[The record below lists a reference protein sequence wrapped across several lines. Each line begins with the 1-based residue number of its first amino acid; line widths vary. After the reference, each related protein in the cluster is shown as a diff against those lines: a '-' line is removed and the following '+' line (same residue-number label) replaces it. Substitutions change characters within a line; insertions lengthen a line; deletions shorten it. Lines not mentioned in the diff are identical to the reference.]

1 MPRTLTLL
9 IVLALACL
17 MVAPVPTAKAG
28 EIGFVEDFALAKD
41 RAAALKLLIPG
52 TEDHYY
58 YTCLQLQHAG
68 QFDKVPDVLKSWIA
82 RYDRT
87 QRVIEIENRQALLT
101 YDKNPQATLQLL
113 IDRLGLHFNHQR
125 EVLDQKP
132 SYGVTLD
139 QNLISRK
146 AFTDRALAI
155 HTNSVQGF
163 ERTADDYL
171 ATLAL
176 SPQHRRMLLQRLTRP
191 DVPNL
196 VAMVAADLEYNPR
209 PNFGAYGIHRQMLQ
223 AQLDELG
230 KLQPGLMNQVAFV
243 LAYVA
248 KLQPPPDVD
257 WRHDVK
263 EQTAYLDRV
272 WEFVSKLAPVHNSL
286 KAHVLYHR
294 LVLDR
299 SQGVYDRDRFM
310 LYVAMPR
317 HVGYIN
323 AKYMQQRTNLDY
335 PANLGQDFSGSTLY
349 GAVQNDEPLVRS
361 YLMHFFVQAKDF
373 KDFEPYVLDTYLR
386 DVFAETKIVSAV
398 GDPEQWFSML
408 NNTARYQ
415 ALKERVDIDFAYTNK
430 QFFTPDE
437 PVTLD
442 LYLKNVKQLLVKVF
456 EVNAG
461 NYYREGRGEIDTA
474 INLDGL
480 VANEQQE
487 HKYEDLPLQRIK
499 RTFQFPN
506 LSKGGVYV
514 VEFIGNGQASR
525 ALIRKGRL
533 RYIARQGSAGHVFTV
548 LDEKNQKLPQAAIW
562 LAGQKYEPDKDG
574 QITVPFTHSP
584 VNQPIVLLSGD
595 FATLDRFAHQQENYT
610 LKAGIYVD
618 RELLLKRKTAKLA
631 IRPSL
636 TVNGWPVALAL
647 LEEIRLEISTVDGEG
662 VRTTREVA
670 GIKLAEGEETVQ
682 DFQVPENA
690 RQVAFTLRA
699 KIQNLSRN
707 KKEDLA
713 DGESF
718 PLNGIDASD
727 LTEFFFL
734 RHVGGQYVLECLG
747 KTGEIKPDRPANLA
761 FKHHDFT
768 DGMNL
773 TLQTDQAGRIVLGEL
788 KDIDQLMLS
797 SDKINRQ
804 WTLPSDKHSYLPS
817 VNGKAGQAVAVA
829 YTGREQQPDAMKLG
843 LLEVRGGTYV
853 ANWFKAIRLKDGLIV
868 LEDLPAGDYDLF
880 IKPEL
885 RQIRV
890 RMAPGERRDGYVLA
904 ENRLLE
910 ARNTAPLQI
919 AGVEAGA
926 ESIKVRL
933 VNAPPQ
939 ARVHVFATRYLL
951 EYPAFDLLNE
961 LPPLDGEV
969 VTTPKQDSSFVEGRN
984 IGDEYRY
991 ILDRKY
997 APKLPGN
1004 MLTRPGLLLNPWAV
1018 SKTET
1023 GEQAVAAGEAYGAA
1037 GVGAAERRSQLMG
1050 VAGRPAAAVPL
1061 SANLDFLGQPAVVLA
1076 NLRPD
1081 EKGVVTI
1088 ARKDLGAHQ
1097 QLHVVAVDPL
1107 NTAYRELSLAEAEM
1121 KFLDLRLPA
1130 ALATDQHLT
1139 EQKRMTAVRKGDKFT
1154 LDTSTARLE
1163 VYDSLPRV
1171 YALYATL
1178 SNNATLAEFS
1188 FILDWPKLKPEER
1201 RQKYSKYACHELNYF
1216 LMQKDPE
1223 FFKAVIQPYLKNKKD
1238 KTFLDRFLI
1247 GEELSEYLKPWK
1259 FSQLNVVERA
1269 LLAQKIAAEQAAM
1282 ARHVKDRYDLIPP
1295 DIDRFNFL
1303 FKTALKG
1310 SALET
1315 APALG
1320 RMVTYNGQRT
1330 ETVLPIVS
1338 GTPIITDL
1346 AMATPPAPT
1355 AAREPKPT
1363 PTAAP
1368 APQAALAEKE
1378 ALESEGNSAGRKL
1391 ERAAAAGEP
1400 GKPVVEHK
1408 RLADT
1413 DKDAKLQLSLQVP
1426 ADEFRRREA
1435 RQFFRRLDKTEEWAE
1450 NNYYHLPIEQQTG
1463 GLVPVN
1469 AFWKDYAASGGKA
1482 GFLSV
1487 NLAEAGGSFT
1497 EIMFALAVLDLPFEA
1512 PKHETVM
1519 DGPRMTLTSGG
1530 NAILFHK
1537 EILAAKPPEEKT
1549 PILVSQ
1555 NFFRHNDRYRFV
1567 NNERLDKYVSDEFLA
1582 HVVYGCQV
1590 VITNPTSSPQKLDVL
1605 LQVPRG
1611 ALPVLNSL
1619 YTRGVYVQLAPYSTQ
1634 TVEYY
1639 FYFPAAGEYEH
1650 YPVHVARNESLV
1662 GFAPP
1667 VVLKAVEK
1675 LSKLDITS
1683 WDYISQNGSGE
1694 EVLDYLKA
1702 NNVDRTNLERIAW
1715 RMADAAY
1722 FRTVLDL
1729 LTSRHVYNHTLWSYG
1744 VKHNVPEA
1752 VREFLQNSDGFVA
1765 QCGPYLDSPLLRI
1778 DPVARK
1784 AYQHLEYAPLVNAR
1798 AHRLGKAR
1806 QIVNDR
1812 FFQQYQRLT
1821 AVLVHRPAL
1830 DDEDRMSAVY
1840 YLLLQDRVEDAG
1852 PFFAAV
1858 DAAKLPEAI
1867 QYDYFKAYLDFYSDD
1882 PKLARGIAQKH
1893 RQEPV
1898 DRWRNLFVNVLAQL
1912 DEVEGKAAA
1921 AVDKEDRAQQQG
1933 QLASSEPSFDFVV
1946 ESRKVVLKFQ
1956 NLPECRVNYYLMDI
1970 ELLFSTNPFVQQ
1982 HTGHFAYI
1990 RPNATE
1996 VVKLPGKAAVHTF
2009 DLPAKFHSA
2018 NVMVEIEA
2026 AGQKKSQA
2034 YYANSLAVQ
2043 VVENYGQVKVAHEKT
2058 GKPLAKVYVKAY
2070 AQTKDGQVKF
2080 YKDGYTDLRGRFEYA
2095 SLNTNELDNV
2105 AKFSLLVLSETDGA
2119 VVREASPPK
2128 Q

>member
-1 MPRTLTLL
+1 MKTTW
-9 IVLALACL
+9 ITAAVLALGLATS
-17 MVAPVPTAKAG
+17 APAG
-28 EIGFVEDFALAKD
+28 EIGFEEDFALAKD
-41 RAAALKLLIPG
+41 RSVALKQLIPG
-52 TEDHYY
+52 TEDYY
-58 YTCLQLQHAG
+58 FYYCLQYQHAG
-68 QFDKVPDVLKSWIA
+68 QFEKVPELLKLWI
-82 RYDRT
+82 DRHGRT
-87 QRVIEIENRQALLT
+87 GRVVEIENRQALLQ
-101 YDKNPQATLQLL
+101 YQKDPQAALNL
-113 IDRLGLHFNHQR
+113 IVNRLNLTFNHQR
-125 EVLDQKP
+125 ERLDEKP
-132 SYGVTLD
+132 NLPTSLD
-139 QNLISRK
+139 GKLVGRE
-146 AFTDRALAI
+146 AFTQRALEL
-155 HTNSVQGF
+155 HPQTVDGF
-163 ERTADDYL
+163 EDSALDWLIAQDLGAERRRNLLARLPRPDYTDLVRVVVDDLNSQYSGGFGSL
-171 ATLAL
+171 PIHARLTLAQL
-176 SPQHRRMLLQRLTRP
+176 EELLKLKPELLNQDNFVRVYLT
-191 DVPNL
+191 
-196 VAMVAADLEYNPR
+196 
-209 PNFGAYGIHRQMLQ
+209 
-223 AQLDELG
+223 
-230 KLQPGLMNQVAFV
+230 
-243 LAYVA
+243 

-257 WRHDVK
+257 WKHDPK
-263 EQTAYLDRV
+263 EHAAYLDRLAA
-272 WEFVSKLAPVHNSL
+272 FAARLAPVHNSL
-286 KAHVLYHR
+286 KAHVMYQR
-294 LVLDR
+294 LVFDR
-299 SQGVYDRDRFM
+299 AHGVYDPKRFM
-310 LYVAMPR
+310 AYLALPRPMGYVNPDYLREPTRRDVQVNLAADYAPQTLLPP
-317 HVGYIN
+317 VG
-323 AKYMQQRTNLDY
+323 D
-335 PANLGQDFSGSTLY
+335 
-349 GAVQNDEPLVRS
+349 DEPLVRS
-361 YLMHFFVQAKDF
+361 YLMHFFIEEKGYG
-373 KDFEPYVLDTYLR
+373 PYEEFVRDTYLK
-386 DVFAETKIVSAV
+386 DVFAETKIVNGI
-398 GDPEQWFSML
+398 GDQEQWYSMIDPGRL
-408 NNTARYQ
+408 Q
-415 ALKERVDIDFAYTNK
+415 QLKERIDLDFAYANRTY
-430 QFFTPDE
+430 FTADE
-437 PVTLD
+437 AVAMD
-442 LYLKNVKQLLVKVF
+442 LNVKNVKSLIVKVY
-456 EVNAG
+456 ELNAM
-461 NYYREGRGEIDTA
+461 NFYRANLREMDTDV
-474 INLDGL
+474 NLDGL
-480 VANEQQE
+480 VANEE
-487 HKYEDLPLQRIK
+487 KVHAYADPPQR
-499 RTFQFPN
+499 RVPRHFEFPA
-506 LSKGGVYV
+506 LKQRGVYV
-514 VEFIGNGQASR
+514 VEFIGNGKASR
-525 ALIRKGRL
+525 ALVRKGKLQYLMR
-533 RYIARQGSAGHVFTV
+533 AGSAGHVFTI
-548 LDEKNQKLPQAAIW
+548 LDESGKRAPTATLW
-562 LAGQKYEPDKDG
+562 LAGREYKPDKDG
-574 QITVPFTHSP
+574 VITVPFSTAP
-584 VNQPIVLLSGD
+584 ARQAIILADGD
-595 FATLDRFAHQQENYT
+595 FACLAHFDHQAENYA
-610 LKAGIYVD
+610 LSAGVYVD
-618 RELLLKRKTAKLA
+618 REALLKRKPATVLV
-631 IRPSL
+631 RPSL
-636 TVNGWPVALAL
+636 QVNGVPVSLSL
-647 LEEIRLEISTVDGEG
+647 LEDVRLLVTSSDGEG
-662 VRTTREVA
+662 VQTTKDVP
-670 GIKLAEGEETVQ
+670 GFKLFEDKESSF
-682 DFQVPENA
+682 DFQTPENV
-690 RQVAFTLRA
+690 RRIQFVLKA
-699 KIQNLSRN
+699 KVQNLSLN
-707 KKEDLA
+707 KKLDLA
-713 DGESF
+713 VAQTFE
-718 PLNGIDASD
+718 LNGIDATEKVED
-727 LTEFFFL
+727 LHLL
-734 RHVGGQYVLECLG
+734 RVDGKYVLEVLG
-747 KTGEIKPDRPANLA
+747 KTGEARPDRPVSLNFKHRDVRDTITVSLQSDARGRIQLGELPEIAFFTAGNPEGTSRTFPMTRDEHSYPANIQGQSGQKVMLPYMGKAEKPDR
-761 FKHHDFT
+761 
-768 DGMNL
+768 
-773 TLQTDQAGRIVLGEL
+773 GEL
-788 KDIDQLMLS
+788 
-797 SDKINRQ
+797 
-804 WTLPSDKHSYLPS
+804 
-817 VNGKAGQAVAVA
+817 A
-829 YTGREQQPDAMKLG
+829 
-843 LLEVRGGTYV
+843 LLEIRGGAVV
-853 ANWFKAIRLKDGLIV
+853 ADWFSGLRIENGMLV
-868 LEDLPAGDYDLF
+868 LEDLPPGDYDLT
-880 IKPEL
+880 IKPIGKT
-885 RQIRV
+885 IRV
-890 RMAPGERRDGYVLA
+890 RLAPGEQREGYVLA
-904 ENRLLE
+904 ENRHLKL
-910 ARNTAPLQI
+910 ANPLPLQI
-919 AGVEAGA
+919 VSAQAGA
-926 ESIKVRL
+926 DAVTVQLRNTSKFT
-933 VNAPPQ
+933 
-939 ARVHVFATRYLL
+939 RVHVFATRYLP
-951 EYPAFDLLNE
+951 EYSAFALLGAIP
-961 LPPLDGEV
+961 LPEGEV
-969 VTTPKQDSSFVEGRN
+969 IQRVKTDSAYLAGRN